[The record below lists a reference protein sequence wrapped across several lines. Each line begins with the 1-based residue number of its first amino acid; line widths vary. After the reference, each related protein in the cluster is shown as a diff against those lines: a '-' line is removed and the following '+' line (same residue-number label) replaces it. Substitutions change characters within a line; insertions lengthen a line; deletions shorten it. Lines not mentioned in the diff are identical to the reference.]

1 MVVALKNNK
10 MILFFKIYETFD
22 QIGVFDSNWE
32 KSLLNKMDELNIS
45 IKDLVNNIQQMEMR
59 LHPKIED
66 LGFEIQSSIDQMKE
80 NVIDEVSSIKN
91 LDNGSASSILS
102 LINTFQLIGIS
113 NKLK

>member
-45 IKDLVNNIQQMEMR
+45 IKDLVNNIKQMEMR
-59 LHPKIED
+59 LHQKIED